1 MACAKVDLGDFLER
15 MTIEPF
21 VDGASDCILTVADWI
36 VLNGH
41 PDPAEPY
48 RGRYSTARERRKLI
62 AEACGIHAL
71 MAGGAIRAGLRWTDQ
86 PQRGD
91 VGLVRIGRRKIAA
104 ICLGERWAMKGDG
117 LVVAAAD
124 EVLMAWSI

>member
-1 MACAKVDLGDFLER
+1 MACTEVDLGAFLER
-15 MTIEPF
+15 MTVEPF

-36 VLNGH
+36 VLNGR

-48 RGRYSTARERRKLI
+48 RGRYSTVRQRRKLI

-71 MAGGAIRAGLRWTDQ
+71 MAGGAIRSGLKWTEQ

-91 VGLVRIGRRKIAA
+91 VGLIRIGRQKIAA

>member
-1 MACAKVDLGDFLER
+1 MASAEVNLGAFLER
-15 MTIEPF
+15 MTMEPF
-21 VDGASDCILTVADWI
+21 VDGASDCIMTVADWV

-41 PDPAEPY
+41 PDPAAPY

-62 AEACGIHAL
+62 AEACGIHSL
-71 MAGGAIRAGLRWTDQ
+71 MAGGAIRAGLAWTEQ

-91 VGLVRIGRRKIAA
+91 IGLIRIDRRNIAA

-117 LVVAAAD
+117 LVVAHAD